1 MHATVRLSFSPSSPA
16 LSSVK
21 VAIILGGGMTRM
33 SVYPDPIRHGITIVI
48 CCHNSGSRLPSALEH
63 LLRQEAPATIDWE
76 VLVIDNAS
84 SDATSEIARGV
95 WPDSHPVPL
104 RVVLEPNLG
113 HTNARNRGIAEAR
126 YDIISFVD
134 DDNWVGP
141 GFVRAVHSLMQ
152 DRPEMGACGCRI
164 EEVCEVDPPDWF
176 DAFKLALALSPE
188 DETYG
193 WIGDPDK
200 FLPGAGLSI
209 RQAALRDIFAMGFTP
224 TLSGRTGKSLT
235 CGEDLELGAAL
246 RLAGWKLWREET
258 VTMKHYMPAG
268 RLTWPYFK
276 RLYDGFGASGFSP
289 YEVLLFAGGS
299 HLKQRLKT
307 TFLWQVL
314 FTTKRGLLA
323 ILGQAKVDSD
333 SVHGRFLQL
342 ERAWF
347 AGRISYLM
355 RNWSACR
362 KNRKA
367 ALGFLKACRRD
378 GGRERGIAQIHS
390 PAGVTEL

>member
-1 MHATVRLSFSPSSPA
+1 
-16 LSSVK
+16 
-21 VAIILGGGMTRM
+21 M
-33 SVYPDPIRHGITIVI
+33 SLHLDPIQHGITIVI
-48 CCHNSGSRLPSALEH
+48 CCHNSRSRVTAVLEH
-63 LLRQEAPATIDWE
+63 LLRQDAPATIGWE

-84 SDATSEIARGV
+84 SDATSEVARGA

-113 HTNARNRGIAEAR
+113 HTNARNRGIAEAK

-141 GFVRAVHSLMQ
+141 EFVRTVHSLMQ
-152 DRPEMGACGCRI
+152 ERPEMGACGCRI

-176 DAFKLALALSPE
+176 NAFKLALALSPE

-209 RQAALRDIFAMGFTP
+209 RQDALRDIFAMGFTA
-224 TLSGRTGKSLT
+224 TLSGRTGKALT

-246 RLAGWKLWREET
+246 RLAGWKLWREES

-268 RLTWPYFK
+268 RLTWSYMK
-276 RLYDGFGASGFSP
+276 RLHNGFGASGFSP
-289 YEVLLFAGGS
+289 YEVLLFANGS
-299 HLKQRLKT
+299 HLKQILKT
-307 TFLWQVL
+307 TFLWQAL
-314 FTTKRGLLA
+314 FTVKRGLLA
-323 ILGQAKVDSD
+323 ILRKAQIGAKPY
-333 SVHGRFLQL
+333 HRRFLQL
-342 ERAWF
+342 ELAWF
-347 AGRISYLM
+347 AGRSSYLM

-362 KNRKA
+362 KNREA
-367 ALGFLKACRRD
+367 ALSFLKACRRGD
-378 GGRERGIAQIHS
+378 TGYHPES
-390 PAGVTEL
+390 PLRTSH